1 MYLPSHFA
9 VTDPARMMA
18 LMRAH
23 PFAVVVGD
31 PGGGDQAAHVP
42 LIADRQGDGD
52 AARIVLHGHVARANP
67 IWRASRALAV
77 FRGRH
82 AYISAAW
89 YGEAD
94 TVPTWNYQA
103 VHVAGTLTPIDDAAT
118 ERAWFERLG
127 AEHDPLAARWWAD
140 LSSTAFDQLR
150 QATVWFGID
159 GERVD
164 GKFKL
169 SQNHT
174 PVRRARAM
182 AALRAAGGE
191 DRCAIAQAME
201 DA

>member
-9 VTDPARMMA
+9 VSDPARMTA

-23 PFAVVVGD
+23 PFAVVVAD

-42 LIADRQGDGD
+42 LLVDRQPTADGG
-52 AARIVLHGHVARANP
+52 RIVLHGHVARANP

-77 FRGRH
+77 FRGPH

-89 YGEAD
+89 YGEPD

-103 VHVAGTLTPIDDAAT
+103 VHVAGPLTVIDDAQA

-127 AEHDPLAARWWAD
+127 AEHDPLAAQWWAG
-140 LSSTAFDQLR
+140 LSAAVFDRLR
-150 QATVWFGID
+150 QATVWFRID

-164 GKFKL
+164 GKSKL
-169 SQNHT
+169 SQNHS
-174 PVRRARAM
+174 PGRRARVVS
-182 AALRAAGGE
+182 ALRAAGGE
-191 DRCAIAQAME
+191 DRLAIAQAME
-201 DA
+201 DG